1 MARPASTQKRNG
13 KHLWFALL
21 GLGFQPDSEL
31 ASFGKINAN
40 ARRTSLGATMFD
52 KPNKDAFHIV
62 THFLLDKLN
71 PTRFRE
77 SYRFCW
83 PVLNHKADAEFRK
96 VTCSWLREIMDESA
110 GSKVAASLLLS
121 PGGPKFTSLMLNLAH
136 HVMLQE
142 MKTFRTED
150 SWVPEA
156 AAIPASSLDMAAKRL
171 ELLTRRFLR
180 TAVEQDRFL
189 HEYQRRAQLLVR
201 SVKELRAEASRYQEL
216 LAYASGGRSLGWR
229 RSFSGE
235 GPAGEAFRL
244 CLNLRWVPDALV
256 RQVRSLWSS
265 LDHMICSTRA
275 EQEAVDG
282 VLRGQ
287 ADQYVLDGAGRV
299 LEVPRSLREHLEQRP
314 QKISREAVPEA
325 RSRIRELEAGW
336 DRRWSEGR
344 QESPLAAFLQEEHT
358 GAALLS
364 PMAPLSFAPLA
375 HASLSLFSQF
385 PAVLPEERR
394 VEAGPPEAGPLKA
407 EPPEAELRCCSSSS
421 PEAAVV
427 PVETANTSL
436 DWLLDLSPLL
446 RAPVAQVGG
455 HLWRRSWAAQGSI
468 RFGFQVSA
476 RRAGDPRSQTRT
488 LELECDNLAD
498 QFADAVATPAAGL
511 SGVDLEAL
519 LGSLHADPFSTRK
532 QLPRTPESLI
542 LDVKSSWRKAVEED
556 RAQRL
561 GRAQETPAG
570 DGRSTSGPWATP
582 TPPPP
587 WDALAA
593 GGLVQLGLDQ
603 ETLPELP
610 GCDSLLSLDEDEGPS
625 PDARATPPR
634 GGSAGR
640 PDRGTAEKVFSLD
653 LDHLEAPS
661 TPKTQEYSLPSLIA
675 FSPVDDATC

>member
-1 MARPASTQKRNG
+1 PASTQKRNG

-216 LAYASGGRSLGWR
+216 LAHQGDGRS
-229 RSFSGE
+229 
-235 GPAGEAFRL
+235 AGGGASAEK
-244 CLNLRWVPDALV
+244 VQ
-256 RQVRSLWSS
+256 QVRSLWSS

-314 QKISREAVPEA
+314 QLSSGRLYACGQLRLLLLLELMNHSLQLLREERRRLRRAADLSPARLQDQRGQMSRALQSLQLIRQKISREAVPEA

-446 RAPVAQVGG
+446 RAPVAQV
-455 HLWRRSWAAQGSI
+455 
-468 RFGFQVSA
+468 SA

-556 RAQRL
+556 RAQR
-561 GRAQETPAG
+561 
-570 DGRSTSGPWATP
+570 
-582 TPPPP
+582 
-587 WDALAA
+587 
-593 GGLVQLGLDQ
+593 
-603 ETLPELP
+603 
-610 GCDSLLSLDEDEGPS
+610 
-625 PDARATPPR
+625 
-634 GGSAGR
+634 
-640 PDRGTAEKVFSLD
+640 
-653 LDHLEAPS
+653 
-661 TPKTQEYSLPSLIA
+661 
-675 FSPVDDATC
+675 